1 MPPLIKQKL
10 HLSAVVLVWLLL
22 AALPRALAGGSEV
35 VVVYNSLLPAS
46 KMVADHYAAVRQVPA
61 AQVFGLPLSTNEEIS
76 RVYFHDALQLPLADD
91 LVAAKLWQ
99 FAEVAAPT
107 NGNHP
112 PMTITK
118 VVQSKI
124 RYLVLCYGVP
134 LKIAEDDKLHEIPPM
149 DMPTEFQQ
157 NQAAVDSELTT
168 LPLIRMKLTLTGPL
182 LNPFCNCTNPLAM
195 TPTNGLLM
203 VSRLDGPT
211 PAVANGLVDKAIE
224 AETHGFWG
232 RAYFDARGLP
242 ATNFYYPGD
251 TWILG
256 AAELAHRLGFETNV
270 DDIPETFP
278 AGYPLSQVALY
289 AGWYDTDVSGP
300 FAAPT
305 VEFMPGAFAY
315 HLHSYSAKTV
325 RSLTLNWVGP
335 LIGKGATCTM
345 GCVYEPYL
353 MFTPNVAFFL
363 EAWGNGFTFGEAAWA
378 AQRALSWQT
387 AVVGDPLYRPF
398 GRDLLK
404 QHNALLEKKSALA
417 DWSGL
422 RLLDLEMTH
431 GLPAAKVAAFL
442 EHLEQAQHSGVLLEK
457 LADLDLQLAKPAAS
471 IEVLQ
476 QALKFATSPPQR
488 LRLRLTLATRL
499 QAAGRTGDL
508 IADYHALLTEHPDYP
523 GRPGIE
529 EKLKNLEVK

>member
-1 MPPLIKQKL
+1 MPPLLKMKL
-10 HLSAVVLVWLLL
+10 NRLAAVLVWLLL
-22 AALPRALAGGSEV
+22 LAIHRAEAGGNEV

-46 KMVADHYAAVRQVPA
+46 RMVAEHYAAVRQVPA
-61 AQVFGLPLSTNEEIS
+61 QQVFGLPLSTNEEIS
-76 RVYFHDALQLPLADD
+76 RVYFRDSLQVPLANE

-107 NGNHP
+107 NANHP

-118 VVQSKI
+118 VVQSKF

-134 LKIAEDDKLHEIPPM
+134 LKIAEDDKLHEIPPV

-168 LPLIRMKLTLTGPL
+168 LPLIHIKMTLTGPL

-211 PAVANGLVDKAIE
+211 AEAANGLVDKAMA
-224 AETHGFWG
+224 AETNGLWG
-232 RAYFDARGLP
+232 RAYFDARGL
-242 ATNFYYPGD
+242 ATNDYYHPGD
-251 TWILG
+251 HWILG

-270 DDIPETFP
+270 DDTPETFP

-289 AGWYDTDVSGP
+289 AGWYDIDVSGP

-315 HLHSYSAKTV
+315 HLHSYSAKTL
-325 RSLTLNWVGP
+325 RSLTRNWVGP

-353 MFTPNVAFFL
+353 AFTPNVAFFL
-363 EAWGNGFTFGEAAWA
+363 EAWGNGFTFGEAAWS

-387 AVVGDPLYRPF
+387 TVVGDPLYRPF

-404 QHNALLEKKSALA
+404 QHTALLQKKSELA

-422 RLLDLEMTH
+422 RLLDLEMIH
-431 GLPAAKVAAFL
+431 GLPPQKVVIFL

-457 LADLDLQLAKPAAS
+457 LADLEMQLGKPASS
-471 IEVLQ
+471 IEALQ
-476 QALKFATSPPQR
+476 KALQFATSPPQR

-499 QAAGRTGDL
+499 QAAGRTADL
-508 IADYHALLTEHPDYP
+508 IANFHALLTEQPDYP
-523 GRPGIE
+523 GRLEIE

>member
-1 MPPLIKQKL
+1 M
-10 HLSAVVLVWLLL
+10 
-22 AALPRALAGGSEV
+22 
-35 VVVYNSLLPAS
+35 
-46 KMVADHYAAVRQVPA
+46 
-61 AQVFGLPLSTNEEIS
+61 
-76 RVYFHDALQLPLADD
+76 
-91 LVAAKLWQ
+91 
-99 FAEVAAPT
+99 
-107 NGNHP
+107 
-112 PMTITK
+112 
-118 VVQSKI
+118 
-124 RYLVLCYGVP
+124 
-134 LKIAEDDKLHEIPPM
+134 
-149 DMPTEFQQ
+149 
-157 NQAAVDSELTT
+157 
-168 LPLIRMKLTLTGPL
+168 
-182 LNPFCNCTNPLAM
+182 
-195 TPTNGLLM
+195 
-203 VSRLDGPT
+203 
-211 PAVANGLVDKAIE
+211 ANGLVDKAIE
-224 AETHGFWG
+224 AETHGVWG